1 MVGGPVPEAT
11 QGDLLEEVGNCAAPV
26 FRYLERLAAHGEVI
40 YQDDTAVRVVALMEE
55 NRQPEAPARTGRYT
69 TGLIAA
75 VEGRRMCLYYAGRQH
90 AGENRAAL
98 LSKREPQ
105 RGKPLVM
112 SAAVASNAADEQTLI
127 RCHCLAHGQRKFRDL
142 DEVFPGESAGVTQG
156 WRQVFAQEEK
166 AREQPWSAEER
177 LAYPQTY
184 SGPLLDGLKEG
195 LEQQGTERT
204 VEPNSSLGQAIA
216 YLLKHWVP
224 LTRFLTVPGAP
235 RDNNGAERARKL
247 GIRQR
252 KNSRCYATEQS
263 ASIASLLT
271 RVIAP
276 CVPAGGN
283 AVAYRGAVQTHRHA
297 VFADPAAWLPWPYPA
312 ALGPP

>member
-1 MVGGPVPEAT
+1 MS
-11 QGDLLEEVGNCAAPV
+11 D
-26 FRYLERLAAHGEVI
+26 
-40 YQDDTAVRVVALMEE
+40 AL
-55 NRQPEAPARTGRYT
+55 
-69 TGLIAA
+69 
-75 VEGRRMCLYYAGRQH
+75 
-90 AGENRAAL
+90 
-98 LSKREPQ
+98 
-105 RGKPLVM
+105 
-112 SAAVASNAADEQTLI
+112 ASNAADEQTLI

-142 DEVFPGESAGVTQG
+142 DEVFPGESAGVTQV

-247 GIRQR
+247 CIRQR

-271 RVIAP
+271 RVIAT

-283 AVAYRGAVQTHRHA
+283 AVAYLGAVQTHRHA
-297 VFADPAAWLPWPYPA
+297 VFADPAAWLPWTYPA